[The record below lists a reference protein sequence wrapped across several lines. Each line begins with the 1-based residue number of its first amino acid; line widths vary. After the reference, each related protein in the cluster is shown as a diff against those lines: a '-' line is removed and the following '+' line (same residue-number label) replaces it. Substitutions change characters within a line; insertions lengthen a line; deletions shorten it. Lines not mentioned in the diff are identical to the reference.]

1 MDVKGTR
8 TVAERL
14 SGDEEAGQQED
25 RTEELA
31 QLEPL
36 GRAEAIEAVGHGRDE
51 GTEGDED
58 AWPAHGCGCSPS
70 GVPGR
75 RRAGTPRS

>member
-36 GRAEAIEAVGHGRDE
+36 GRAEAIEAVGHGR
-51 GTEGDED
+51 
-58 AWPAHGCGCSPS
+58 A
-70 GVPGR
+70 
-75 RRAGTPRS
+75 